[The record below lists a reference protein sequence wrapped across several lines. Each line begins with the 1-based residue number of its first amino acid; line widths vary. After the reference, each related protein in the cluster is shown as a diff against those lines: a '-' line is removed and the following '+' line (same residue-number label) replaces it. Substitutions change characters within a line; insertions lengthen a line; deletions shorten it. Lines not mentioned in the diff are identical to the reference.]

1 MRAVMSSRISA
12 PVSSPRA
19 DRASSTSVR
28 RASGVIPAARLAAA
42 LEKDPHVTR
51 VLYPGLA
58 SHPQHELASRVFE
71 HGYGGMLSF
80 FVPEDREKINAFMHA
95 LRYVPYAMTLG
106 GPRTTIAH
114 PVTSS
119 HYDVPEEERR
129 KMGITFGLIRV
140 SVGLEDPEDLIA
152 DFTNALKVFDD

>member
-1 MRAVMSSRISA
+1 MTAILPQTRDVPNLRAGLLVAHGRY
-12 PVSSPRA
+12 PHLGFGRDLSPA
-19 DRASSTSVR
+19 
-28 RASGVIPAARLAAA
+28 
-42 LEKDPHVTR
+42 
-51 VLYPGLA
+51 
-58 SHPQHELASRVFE
+58 
-71 HGYGGMLSF
+71 
-80 FVPEDREKINAFMHA
+80 DREKINAFMHA
-95 LRYVPYAMTLG
+95 LRYVRYAMTLG